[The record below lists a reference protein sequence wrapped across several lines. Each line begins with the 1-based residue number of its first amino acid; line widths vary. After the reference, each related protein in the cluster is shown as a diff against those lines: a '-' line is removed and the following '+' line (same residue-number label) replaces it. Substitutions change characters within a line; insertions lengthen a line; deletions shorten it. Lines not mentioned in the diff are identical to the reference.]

1 MIPISQAARRFH
13 LSRSTLLY
21 YDRLGLVRPS
31 YRTSAGYRLYQEEDL
46 GRLELVCRYR
56 GAGMPLEDI
65 RRLLDPAQPGEGSV
79 PKALHRRL
87 SELNREIASLRRQQ
101 QVVLG
106 LLGGA
111 EGPGRVARAM
121 TKEKWVAMLRAS
133 GMSDAEMM
141 EWHRAFE
148 RLTPEAHQDFLESLG
163 IQEVEIRRIRRQS
176 RKSTGVQAG

>member
-46 GRLELVCRYR
+46 GRIELVCRYR
-56 GAGMPLEDI
+56 AAGMPLEEI
-65 RRLLDPAQPGEGSV
+65 RRVLDPQAPGEGSV
-79 PKALHRRL
+79 PRALHRRL
-87 SELNREIASLRRQQ
+87 NELNREIASLRRQQ

-106 LLGGA
+106 LLGGK
-111 EGPGRVARAM
+111 EGPRSIARAM
-121 TKEKWVAMLRAS
+121 TKEKWVQMLREA
-133 GMSDAEMM
+133 GLSDEEML

-148 RLTPEAHQDFLESLG
+148 RLTPAAHQDFLESLG
-163 IQEVEIRRIRRQS
+163 LGAAEIRRIRQRS
-176 RKSTGVQAG
+176 RAS

>member
-1 MIPISQAARRFH
+1 MISISQAAKRFH

-46 GRLELVCRYR
+46 ERLELVCRYR
-56 GAGMPLEDI
+56 GGGMPLKAI
-65 RRLLDPAQPGEGSV
+65 RRLLDPSESGEGRV
-79 PKALHRRL
+79 DRALHRRL
-87 SELNREIASLRRQQ
+87 TELNGEIAALRRQQ

-106 LLGGA
+106 LLGGEHGVA
-111 EGPGRVARAM
+111 RIARAM

-148 RLTPEAHQDFLESLG
+148 RLTPAAHQDFLESLG
-163 IQEVEIRRIRRQS
+163 LGATEIRRIRRHS
-176 RKSTGVQAG
+176 KGGADARD